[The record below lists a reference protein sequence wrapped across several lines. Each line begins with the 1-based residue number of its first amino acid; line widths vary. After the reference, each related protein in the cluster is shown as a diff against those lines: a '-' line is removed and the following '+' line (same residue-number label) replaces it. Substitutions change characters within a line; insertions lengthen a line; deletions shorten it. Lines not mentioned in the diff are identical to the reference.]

1 MSENTPAPAATP
13 APASEATPSVPANK
27 ADRKANAVSALK
39 EMLAAKTQAA
49 KAERASVQ
57 AAGAAA
63 AAKPAA
69 PAPAPEAAKTIEKI
83 EAAGGEAP
91 DQKAGESDTSYQ
103 LRLAKAFKEQR
114 LASMKAENAEKQ
126 VAMTT
131 AELKKL
137 QQLLASGKENPL
149 EILAHLGVP
158 FPDLVKGINDDKYKM
173 PEKSSIPPELAAKL
187 ARLEAAEADREE
199 KRMADE
205 RQASRSGHE
214 RQVAEFVKNRA
225 DDFPLASSLPNV
237 EKTIVEH
244 AYKNGKGD
252 IEAIL
257 QEMETNLESEILPL
271 ASNEKALAKLLKS
284 KPELKATLMKVLG
297 LSEPVAEV
305 EPEHTSVGGLS
316 TEPGTPS
323 ARTSKEKRKAEAIA
337 MMKANKRK

>member
-1 MSENTPAPAATP
+1 MSENTQAPAATP
-13 APASEATPSVPANK
+13 APTSEATPSAPATK
-27 ADRKANAVSALK
+27 EARKAGAVSALK
-39 EMLAAKTQAA
+39 EMLAARNASAQ
-49 KAERASVQ
+49 AERASVQ

-63 AAKPAA
+63 AAKPA
-69 PAPAPEAAKTIEKI
+69 APAPEAAKTIEKI

-149 EILAHLGVP
+149 AILEHLGVS

-187 ARLEAAEADREE
+187 ARLEAAEAAREE
-199 KRMADE
+199 KRLADA
-205 RQASRSGHE
+205 RQAERGAHE
-214 RQVAEFVKNRA
+214 RQVSEFVKAHA
-225 DDFPLASSLPNV
+225 DRFPLASSLANV
-237 EKTIVEH
+237 EKTIVDH
-244 AYKNGKGD
+244 AYKSGKGD
-252 IEAIL
+252 VEAIL
-257 QEMETNLESEILPL
+257 QELETNLEGDVMPL